1 MARALATLP
10 YLPEESMSQ
19 VRHVAGVAVLALL
32 TTAGFSNANA
42 EEIKTVFVI
51 AMENH
56 NWTQPA
62 NQFSGGIQQVFQNP
76 NAPFINSLVNGT
88 ASTVINGST
97 ISSQVSYASAYHN
110 VLATP
115 SGNNP
120 NIHPSEPNYIW
131 AEAGSNLGVLNDND
145 PYDPDG
151 ATNQNTRQHLVGF
164 LTSAGK
170 SWRSYQED
178 TDLTT
183 VSGQLTN
190 GALPPDQWGAA
201 HEHFRKFFE
210 RHKPVQ

>member
-1 MARALATLP
+1 MSHFSLLRKLGTLAILAG
-10 YLPEESMSQ
+10 LGNLSAHAQQ
-19 VRHVAGVAVLALL
+19 V
-32 TTAGFSNANA
+32 N
-42 EEIKTVFVI
+42 KVFVI

-62 NQFSGGIQQVFQNP
+62 NQFTGSPQQILQNP
-76 NAPFINSLVNGT
+76 AAPFINSLVNGT
-88 ASTVINGST
+88 ASVVIDGSPVNV
-97 ISSQVSYASAYHN
+97 SQQVSYATAYHN

-120 NIHPSEPNYIW
+120 HIHPSEPNYIW

-190 GALPPDQWGAA
+190 VALPPDQWGAA

-210 RHKPVQ
+210 RHKPVQRFHTI